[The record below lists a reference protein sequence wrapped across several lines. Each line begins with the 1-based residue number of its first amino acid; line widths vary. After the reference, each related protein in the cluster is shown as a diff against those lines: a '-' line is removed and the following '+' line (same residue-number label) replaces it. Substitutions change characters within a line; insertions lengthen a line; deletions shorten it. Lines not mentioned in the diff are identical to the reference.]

1 MFALYVFSLILGGG
15 FLALSLMGGLFG
27 AHGDLGGDAGGL
39 HGDFGG
45 GVDAHVDSGAF
56 GGHFH
61 ADAGGLHGHGV
72 GGHDHDA
79 GSYGSVVAKI
89 FSVRTV
95 TYSLFGFGAVGTLL
109 TWTWAGSSPVVT
121 GALAGVTG
129 LLSGSLINLAF
140 AWVRRSES
148 GQLAG
153 EDEWAGHTGRV
164 KLPIAAS
171 GGLVV
176 VEKAGR
182 TVELRALPHASA
194 LERGD
199 PSKWKNVVVVEM
211 EHGVARVA
219 PLEDEQL
226 LKP

>member
-39 HGDFGG
+39 HGDLGG
-45 GVDAHVDSGAF
+45 AHVDAGAL
-56 GGHFH
+56 GGHLH
-61 ADAGGLHGHGV
+61 ADAGALHGHAV
-72 GGHDHDA
+72 GGHGHEA

-109 TWTWAGSSPVVT
+109 TWLWAGRSPVVI
-121 GALAGVTG
+121 GMLAIATG
-129 LLSGSLINLAF
+129 LVSGSLINLAF
-140 AWVRRSES
+140 GWVRRSES
-148 GQLAG
+148 GGLGA
-153 EDEWAGHTGRV
+153 EEEWAGHTGRV
-164 KLPIAAS
+164 KLPIAGS

-199 PSKWKNVVVVEM
+199 PASWKNVVVVEM

-219 PLEDEQL
+219 PLDDEQL